1 MQIDFLRLS
10 IISLG
15 DTFLEYPF
23 PIIPKYYF
31 GFKNLVSSTRAAFHE
46 LPSYS
51 SFKLILLI
59 VGGFLIVKKLLKE
72 TIIL

>member
-23 PIIPKYYF
+23 PIPKYYF

-51 SFKLILLI
+51 SFKLTLLI